1 MVTTRAR
8 KVTVSVRSD
17 LVDLVDRYVVDH
29 KKENLSRSAVVEEA
43 LLHWTCLLQ
52 EDADEEYFVRN
63 AKQLNADAKD
73 WLPIARES
81 AKRVLK

>member
-1 MVTTRAR
+1 MVTTKAR

-17 LVDLVDRYVVDH
+17 LVDLVDRYVMNH
-29 KKENLSRSAVVEEA
+29 KKENLNRSAIVEEA
-43 LLHWTCLLQ
+43 LLHWTGLLQ
-52 EDADEEYFVRN
+52 EEADELYFKKN

-81 AKRVLK
+81 ARRVLK